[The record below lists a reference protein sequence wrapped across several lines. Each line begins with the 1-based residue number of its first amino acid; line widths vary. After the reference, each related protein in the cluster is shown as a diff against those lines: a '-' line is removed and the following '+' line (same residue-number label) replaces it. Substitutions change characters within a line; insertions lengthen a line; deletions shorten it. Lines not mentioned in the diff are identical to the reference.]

1 MSGGVTHYDVMPIP
15 PTPSQTR
22 WFEAGAVSFGVEYRL
37 LNEAIAAA
45 HVGEAA
51 VGKDA
56 SDGPVLEDCGVS
68 IHVCDNRGATPV
80 EHLRFDCFEED
91 PHYHY
96 ISWDDKSNDMVHID
110 PIADGDPL
118 SWTLDRI
125 RTRLPQMLRR
135 AGAEPLVTELDPD
148 LLERVLPRVA
158 EAAYRARYQHDD
170 TRVLADALGGA
181 A

>member
-1 MSGGVTHYDVMPIP
+1 
-15 PTPSQTR
+15 
-22 WFEAGAVSFGVEYRL
+22 
-37 LNEAIAAA
+37 
-45 HVGEAA
+45 
-51 VGKDA
+51 
-56 SDGPVLEDCGVS
+56 
-68 IHVCDNRGATPV
+68 
-80 EHLRFDCFEED
+80 
-91 PHYHY
+91 
-96 ISWDDKSNDMVHID
+96 MVHID